1 MEKKEF
7 NFVGNRRKFYVF
19 SIIILVVALV
29 SFFTKQFELDIEFK
43 GGSIIEV
50 DLGQAF
56 ENNEIEDIISSVTG
70 IVPTVQKMGQVE
82 PQTAVSISTISITQE
97 QQNEIMNKLAER
109 YSVEDINQKA
119 NVRNIQPTFG
129 QEMQSR
135 AVTAVVLSSIAI
147 LIYIAIV
154 FRSMSFSA
162 GVTAL
167 IASVHDILVMLAV
180 YSLFGIPL
188 NSTFVAALLTIIGY
202 SINDTVVVYDR
213 IRENTINLRKAK
225 VDELVNTSINQTLRR
240 TLLTGVSVL
249 GALVILFIFGVY
261 FDVET
266 IKQFSLPLIVGVVAG
281 TYSSIFIA
289 SNLWVSW
296 REYKT
301 ARKLKKA

>member
-43 GGSIIEV
+43 GGSVIEV
-50 DLGQAF
+50 ELGQAF

-70 IVPTVQKMGQVE
+70 VVPTVQKMGQVE

-167 IASVHDILVMLAV
+167 IASIHDILVMLAV

-296 REYKT
+296 REYKM

>member
-1 MEKKEF
+1 MERKEI

-43 GGSIIEV
+43 GGSVIEV
-50 DLGQAF
+50 ELGQAF

-70 IVPTVQKMGQVE
+70 VVPTVQKMGQVE

-97 QQNEIMNKLAER
+97 QQNEIMNKLSER
-109 YSVEDINQKA
+109 YNVEDINQKA

-296 REYKT
+296 REYKM

>member
-1 MEKKEF
+1 MERKEI

-43 GGSIIEV
+43 GGSVIEV
-50 DLGQAF
+50 ELGQAF
-56 ENNEIEDIISSVTG
+56 ENNEIEDIVSSVTSV
-70 IVPTVQKMGQVE
+70 VPTVQKMGQVE
-82 PQTAVSISTISITQE
+82 PQTAVSISTVSITQE
-97 QQNEIMNKLAER
+97 QQNSIMNGLAEK
-109 YSVEDINQKA
+109 YNVEDINQKA

-296 REYKT
+296 REYKM

>member
-1 MEKKEF
+1 MERKEI

-43 GGSIIEV
+43 GGSVIEV
-50 DLGQAF
+50 ELGQAF
-56 ENNEIEDIISSVTG
+56 ENNEIEDIVSSVTSV
-70 IVPTVQKMGQVE
+70 VPTVQKMGQVE
-82 PQTAVSISTISITQE
+82 PQTAVSISTVSITQE
-97 QQNEIMNKLAER
+97 QQNSIMNGLAEK
-109 YSVEDINQKA
+109 YNVEDINQKA

-213 IRENTINLRKAK
+213 IRENTMNLRKAK

-296 REYKT
+296 REYKM

>member
-1 MEKKEF
+1 MERKEI

-56 ENNEIEDIISSVTG
+56 NNNEIEDIVSAVTG
-70 IVPTVQKMGQVE
+70 VVPTVQKMGQVE

-97 QQNEIMNKLAER
+97 QQNEIMNKLSEK
-109 YSVEDINQKA
+109 YNVEDINQKA

-249 GALVILFIFGVY
+249 GALVILFVFGIY

-266 IKQFSLPLIVGVVAG
+266 IKQFSLPLMVGVVAG

-296 REYKT
+296 REYKM